1 MMPSSLIFHPF
12 YMIRRL
18 KKSGSFLNAMPGTL
32 KYNTLIAA
40 IELVNKICD
49 LAINLTEDEVQKL
62 SWSEFVETIEA
73 PELIQYLK
81 ERKLYV
87 NEETNTEEEI

>member
-1 MMPSSLIFHPF
+1 MNWATIEF
-12 YMIRRL
+12 RL
-18 KKSGSFLNAMPGTL
+18 FRGTL
-32 KYNTLIAA
+32 KYNTFIAA
-40 IELVNKICD
+40 LQLVNTICD
-49 LAINLTEDEVQKL
+49 VALVHTEDAISNM
-62 SWSEFVETIEA
+62 SWSEFVETINA